1 MKKTAISLT
10 LIFLIFSAILST
22 PTAAEI
28 NNTNNKEVVVNNMKP
43 QVSIN
48 STVSGNSAT
57 ISLTGSID
65 HAAIFD
71 SQNNWFG
78 NFKKIDSQKYEFF
91 VYPLPIGEHTFII
104 KASNIKGEQTPEPN
118 LTTQKITI
126 TIKSPKVTSSI
137 YGYSGAGR
145 PLTVF
150 AIEPE
155 IIKHKALIVFEIHG
169 FEDAYARDG
178 QVLVNIANEAIY
190 YFSVNP
196 QQLGNTALYIVES
209 ANPDGLAYGW
219 TNNGPG
225 RCQISEG
232 VDLNRD
238 FDYCWNYRSNSRNKT
253 LYPFSAPES
262 CALRDLVISISP
274 NDVVDIH
281 GWLNTT
287 YGTSSLC
294 QYFENS
300 LGIGR
305 SSGLGGCSGYF
316 AGWSMNYAQ
325 RTALIELPGPNT
337 NPQEVINAIANLCT
351 NIQY

>member
-1 MKKTAISLT
+1 MCVVSL
-10 LIFLIFSAILST
+10 LFSLLFVAIFSAKVIAIDK
-22 PTAAEI
+22 PTFS
-28 NNTNNKEVVVNNMKP
+28 
-43 QVSIN
+43 VS
-48 STVSGNSAT
+48 STVSGTSAT
-57 ISLTGSID
+57 LSLIGSID
-65 HAAIFD
+65 HAAIFND
-71 SQNNWFG
+71 NNNWLG
-78 NFKKIDSQKYEFF
+78 NFTQKGDKYEFF
-91 VYPLPIGEHTFII
+91 IYPLSIGKHTFII
-104 KASNIKGEQTPEPN
+104 KASNIKGEQTPKSN
-118 LTTQKITI
+118 LTTQQITI

-137 YGYSGAGR
+137 YGYSGEGR

-150 AIEPE
+150 VIEPE
-155 IIKHKALIVFEIHG
+155 VIKHKVLVTFEIHG
-169 FEDAYARDG
+169 FEDAYAKDG
-178 QVLVNIANEAIY
+178 QVLVNMSNETIY
-190 YFSVNP
+190 SFSTHP
-196 QQLGNTALYIVES
+196 EKLGNTALYIVQS
-209 ANPDGLAYGW
+209 ANPDGLANGW

-225 RCQISEG
+225 RCNLGG
-232 VDLNRD
+232 VDINRD

-262 CALRDLVISISP
+262 CALRDLVILIQP

-337 NPQEVINAIANLCT
+337 NPQEVINALVNLCT
-351 NIQY
+351 TN

>member
-1 MKKTAISLT
+1 MKKTAMSLT
-10 LIFLIFSAILST
+10 LIFLIFSTIFST
-22 PTAAEI
+22 PIAARV
-28 NNTNNKEVVVNNMKP
+28 NNTSNEEVLVNNMKP
-43 QVSIN
+43 QVSIS
-48 STVSGNSAT
+48 STVSGTSTT
-57 ISLTGSID
+57 ISLIGSID

-71 SQNNWFG
+71 NSNNWLG
-78 NFKKIDSQKYEFF
+78 NFKKIDSQNYEFF
-91 VYPLPIGEHTFII
+91 VYPLSIGEHTFTI
-104 KASNIKGEQTPEPN
+104 KASNIKGEQTPESN
-118 LTTQKITI
+118 LTIQQITI
-126 TIKSPKVTSSI
+126 TIKSPKVISNI
-137 YGYSGAGR
+137 YGYSGKGR

-155 IIKHKALIVFEIHG
+155 VVKHKVLVTFEIHG
-169 FEDAYARDG
+169 FEDYYARDG
-178 QVLVNIANEAIY
+178 QVLVNIANEAVY

-209 ANPDGLAYGW
+209 ANPDGLVDGW

-225 RCQISEG
+225 RCQISG
-232 VDLNRD
+232 GIDINRD
-238 FDYCWNYRSNSRNKT
+238 FDYCWNYRSNGRNKT
-253 LYPFSAPES
+253 LSPFSSPES
-262 CALRDLVISISP
+262 QALRNLVISIQP
-274 NDVVDIH
+274 NDVIDIH

-287 YGTSSLC
+287 YGTPSLC

-337 NPQEVINAIANLCT
+337 NPQEVVNALVNLCT
-351 NIQY
+351 SIK

>member
-1 MKKTAISLT
+1 MKKTVMSLI
-10 LIFLIFSAILST
+10 LIFLIFSAIFST
-22 PTAAEI
+22 PIAAKVT
-28 NNTNNKEVVVNNMKP
+28 NTSNEEVIVNNMKP

-48 STVSGNSAT
+48 STVSGNSAI

-71 SQNNWFG
+71 NKNNWLG
-78 NFKKIDSQKYEFF
+78 NFKIIDNQKYEFF
-91 VYPLPIGEHTFII
+91 VYPLSIGEHTFIV
-104 KASNIKGEQTPEPN
+104 KASNIKGGQTPESN
-118 LTTQKITI
+118 LTTQQITI
-126 TIKSPKVTSSI
+126 AIKSPKVTSST
-137 YGYSGAGR
+137 YGYSGEGR
-145 PLTVF
+145 PLNVF

-155 IIKHKALIVFEIHG
+155 VINHKVLVTFEIHG

-178 QVLVNIANEAIY
+178 QTLINIANKAIY

-209 ANPDGLAYGW
+209 ANPDGLVNGW

-225 RCQISEG
+225 RCQTSQG
-232 VDLNRD
+232 VDINRD

-262 CALRDLVISISP
+262 CALRDLVSLIQP

-325 RTALIELPGPNT
+325 RTALIELPSPNT
-337 NPQEVINAIANLCT
+337 NPQEVINALVNLCT
-351 NIQY
+351 SIK

>member
-1 MKKTAISLT
+1 MRNGKICVVSLLFSLLFIS
-10 LIFLIFSAILST
+10 IFSVKVIAIDK
-22 PTAAEI
+22 PEI
-28 NNTNNKEVVVNNMKP
+28 S
-43 QVSIN
+43 VS
-48 STVSGNSAT
+48 STVSGTSAT
-57 ISLTGSID
+57 ISLIGSID

-71 SQNNWFG
+71 NNNNWLG

-91 VYPLPIGEHTFII
+91 IYPVSIGKHTYIV
-104 KASNIKGEQTPEPN
+104 KASSLEGDKTPESN
-118 LTTQKITI
+118 LTTQEINI

-137 YGYSGAGR
+137 YGYSGKGR
-145 PLTVF
+145 PLNVVS
-150 AIEPE
+150 IEPE
-155 IIKHKALIVFEIHG
+155 LIKSKVLITFEVHG
-169 FEDAYARDG
+169 FEDAYKGDG
-178 QVLVNIANEAIY
+178 QVLVTIANEVIY
-190 YFSVNP
+190 YFSSNP

-209 ANPDGLAYGW
+209 ANPDGLAEGW

-225 RCQISEG
+225 RCQITG
-232 VDLNRD
+232 GIDLNRD
-238 FDYCWNYRSNSRNKT
+238 FDYYWKYRSNNRNKT
-253 LYPFSAPES
+253 LHPFSAPES
-262 CALRDLVISISP
+262 RALRDLVILIQP

-316 AGWSMNYAQ
+316 ASWSMNYAK

-351 NIQY
+351 SI

>member
-10 LIFLIFSAILST
+10 LIFLIFSAIFST
-22 PTAAEI
+22 PTAAEM
-28 NNTNNKEVVVNNMKP
+28 NNTNKEVVVNNMKP

-57 ISLTGSID
+57 ISLIGSID

-71 SQNNWFG
+71 NQNNWLG
-78 NFKKIDSQKYEFF
+78 NFKMTDNQKYEFF
-91 VYPLPIGEHTFII
+91 IYPLSIGEHTFIV

-118 LTTQKITI
+118 LATQQITI
-126 TIKSPKVTSSI
+126 TIKSPNVTSSV
-137 YGYSGAGR
+137 YGYSGGGR

-150 AIEPE
+150 VIEPE
-155 IIKHKALIVFEIHG
+155 VVEHKALIVFEIHG
-169 FEDAYARDG
+169 FEDAYSKDG
-178 QVLVNIANEAIY
+178 QVLVNIGNEMIY
-190 YFSVNP
+190 YFSTHP
-196 QQLGNTALYIVES
+196 EKLGNTALYVVQS
-209 ANPDGLAYGW
+209 ANPDGLIDGW

-225 RCQISEG
+225 RCTISG

-238 FDYCWNYRSNSRNKT
+238 FGYCWTYRSNSRNKT
-253 LYPFSAPES
+253 LCPFSAPES
-262 CALRDLVISISP
+262 CALRDLVILIQP

-316 AGWSMNYAQ
+316 AGWATNYAQ

-337 NPQEVINAIANLCT
+337 NPQEVINALVNLCAT
-351 NIQY
+351 N